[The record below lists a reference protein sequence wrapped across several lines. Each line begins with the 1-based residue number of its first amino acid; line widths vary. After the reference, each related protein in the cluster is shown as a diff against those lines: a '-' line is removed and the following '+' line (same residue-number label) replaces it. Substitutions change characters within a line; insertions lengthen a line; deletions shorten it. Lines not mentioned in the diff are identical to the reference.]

1 MWRSYL
7 RQLEKHPLAVK
18 STSAL
23 FIFSFGDIGTQY
35 VTHRF
40 AEDELRSDEDS
51 SSNTIISNKDLSL
64 ALAPSWL
71 DLDRT
76 RSLAMFGVCA
86 TTCIHFWWGV
96 LEPFVAKI
104 FDPVKEKGK
113 NVALKV
119 LLDQSIGAGMY
130 NAIFFGV
137 TSAMEGKSPQECV
150 DIIEKRWF
158 TQMKT
163 HWMFWPAFHSINF
176 YVLPLNQRVLAQN
189 FASIGWSAVLSKIK
203 AEQQKESLA
212 EGSEE
217 AAAAAAPIQVMK
229 TSLNPELVSF
239 RDLSKNNGIPG
250 EGSE

>member
-1 MWRSYL
+1 MWPSYL

-35 VTHRF
+35 ITHRF
-40 AEDELRSDEDS
+40 SNDELRSDED
-51 SSNTIISNKDLSL
+51 NNNIISNKNLSL

-96 LEPFVAKI
+96 LEPFVAKV

-137 TSAMEGKSPQECV
+137 TSAMEGKSPQECI

-189 FASIGWSAVLSKIK
+189 FASIGWSAVLSRIK
-203 AEQQKESLA
+203 AEQQKEALA
-212 EGSEE
+212 EGFEE
-217 AAAAAAPIQVMK
+217 ATAAAAPRKKK
-229 TSLNPELVSF
+229 TSMNSEFASF
-239 RDLSKNNGIPG
+239 RDLSKKT
-250 EGSE
+250 EEKK